1 MGDVKQLVPELTA
14 KEKLMELAEKCGSTT
29 EELVKLVIKATKD
42 DMEFAKL
49 QVRASESLKRAQ
61 KAQFE
66 ILTAQNHQM
75 EARIKNYELH
85 QRMEEI
91 WPTKETPKP
100 TAPQIEVQKPSIILP

>member
-1 MGDVKQLVPELTA
+1 MGEVKQMTPELTA
-14 KEKLMELAEKCGSTT
+14 KEKLMELAEKCGTTT
-29 EELVKLVIKATKD
+29 EEIVKLVIKATQD

-49 QVRASESLKRAQ
+49 QVKASESLKRAQ

-66 ILTAQNHQM
+66 ILTAQNAQM

-91 WPTKETPKP
+91 WPTKDKP
-100 TAPQIEVQKPSIILP
+100 TAPTIEVQKPSIIMP